1 MKVSACPHCGATRIV
16 TSQVPKD
23 VVVVMPCPNCHD
35 LVVMF
40 RAKVIALS
48 RRIIEQGSFE
58 EKKAHISEVIAEF
71 LDPSLF
77 VMPSEMPDDGELP
90 LPLDDEPDDSD
101 ADLQIAPISQG
112 EVDEFLRVGL
122 KQIDDFEY
130 FKKNIG

>member
-1 MKVSACPHCGATRIV
+1 MKVTACPHCGATRIV

-23 VVVVMPCPNCHD
+23 VVVVLPCPNCHD

-40 RAKVIALS
+40 RTKIIALS

-77 VMPSEMPDDGELP
+77 TTP
-90 LPLDDEPDDSD
+90 LPQGDDVELHLPSDDEQFPDETDF
-101 ADLQIAPISQG
+101 QIPPISQG
-112 EVDEFLRVGL
+112 EVDEFLEVGL
-122 KQIDDFEY
+122 KLIDNSQY
-130 FKKNIG
+130 FKKHIG

>member
-1 MKVSACPHCGATRIV
+1 
-16 TSQVPKD
+16 
-23 VVVVMPCPNCHD
+23 
-35 LVVMF
+35 MF

-90 LPLDDEPDDSD
+90 LPLDDDLDDNN
-101 ADLQIAPISQG
+101 AELQIAPISQG